1 MSLILVSFLAGILT
15 ILAPCILPL
24 LPIIL
29 GASVQDAE
37 NKKRPYIIIGSL
49 AVSIIIF
56 SLLLKASTLL
66 IDIPQDFWKYFSATI
81 VIAFG
86 VITLFPDLWKAVA
99 TKLGLSDKSNQN
111 LAKQSQKEWNLGAI
125 LVGFSLGPIFASC
138 SPTYLLILSVILP
151 AGIVFGLINLSAYV
165 LGLSLILLAIA
176 LLWQRF
182 TAKLR
187 GLSDPKGW
195 FKKSLWVLFILVGL
209 GIAFG
214 LDKQIEA
221 SLIKAG
227 FFDVTVIEQS
237 ILDRVEKE

>member
-1 MSLILVSFLAGILT
+1 MSLIIVSFLAGILT

-29 GASVQDAE
+29 WASVQDAE
-37 NKKRPYIIIGSL
+37 NKLRPYIIIGSL
-49 AVSIIIF
+49 GISIIVF
-56 SLLLKASTLL
+56 SLILKASTLL

-86 VITLFPDLWKAVA
+86 IITLFPNLWKAVS
-99 TKLGLSDKSNQN
+99 TKFGLSDKSNQN
-111 LAKQSQKEWNLGAI
+111 LAKSSQKEWNMWAI

-151 AGIVFGLINLSAYV
+151 ASVVFGLANLFAYV
-165 LGLSLILLAIA
+165 LGLSVILLGIA
-176 LLWQRF
+176 LLGQRF

-187 GLSDPKGW
+187 WLSDPKGW
-195 FKKSLWVLFILVGL
+195 FKKWLWVLFILVGL

-214 LDKQIEA
+214 VDKKIEA
-221 SLIKAG
+221 SLIEAG
-227 FFDVTVIEQS
+227 FFDITVIEQN
-237 ILDRVEKE
+237 ILDRVEQ